1 MKTYHG
7 VQDDVEEQRDERV
20 APPALHFRVGMAAV
34 HAQVDA
40 GDIRRREETKN
51 RRAARRGE
59 GAIFH
64 EFGVFAGG
72 V

>member
-1 MKTYHG
+1 
-7 VQDDVEEQRDERV
+7 
-20 APPALHFRVGMAAV
+20 MAAV